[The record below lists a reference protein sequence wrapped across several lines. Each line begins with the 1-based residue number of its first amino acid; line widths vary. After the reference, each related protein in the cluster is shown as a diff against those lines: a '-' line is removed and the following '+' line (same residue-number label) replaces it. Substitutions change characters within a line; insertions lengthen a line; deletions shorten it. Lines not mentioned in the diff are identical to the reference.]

1 MGGESCVGPNTF
13 IPMSQ
18 APYFLTESHSEERS
32 DAGSGVECVRPS
44 PDSSQGS
51 ERH

>member
-18 APYFLTESHSEERS
+18 APYFLTESHSGR
-32 DAGSGVECVRPS
+32 GRNPG
-44 PDSSQGS
+44 
-51 ERH
+51 